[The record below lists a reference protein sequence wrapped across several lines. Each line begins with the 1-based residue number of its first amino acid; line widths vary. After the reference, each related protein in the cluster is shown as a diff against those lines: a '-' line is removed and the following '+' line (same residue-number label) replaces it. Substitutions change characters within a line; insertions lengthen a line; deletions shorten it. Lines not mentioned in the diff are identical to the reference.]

1 MWLNAKRCDVSLIR
15 LYEDTKKPGICSAG
29 SCRAHLDWYR
39 TLNDKGMP
47 MNRGAVPVK
56 SENES
61 ETRRVIA
68 FFSSDDTHWNT
79 CPARQHFGRR

>member
-1 MWLNAKRCDVSLIR
+1 MAKDTLVR
-15 LYEDTKKPGICSAG
+15 LYEDTKKPGICSAT
-29 SCRAHLDWYR
+29 SCGAALDWYR

-61 ETRRVIA
+61 DTRRVIA
-68 FFSSDDTHWNT
+68 FFSASDSHWAT
-79 CPARQHFGRR
+79 CPAASKFGRGR